1 MIKDNPVTGYGSGGF
16 LANYMN
22 YQAEYFARDTDNK
35 YAMLAGD
42 VKHPFNEYIL
52 LVVNYGLIG
61 FLLFLTFVYFLWK
74 CYRRNSC
81 LDIQY
86 ICYYFSRRIYS

>member
-22 YQAEYFARDTDNK
+22 YQAEYFARDTDSK
-35 YAMLAGD
+35 YAILAGD

-52 LVVNYGLIG
+52 LVVKLWSNR
-61 FLLFLTFVYFLWK
+61 FSSFPRFCLFFVEML
-74 CYRRNSC
+74 ST
-81 LDIQY
+81 
-86 ICYYFSRRIYS
+86 

>member
-22 YQAEYFARDTDNK
+22 YQAEYFARDTDSK
-35 YAMLAGD
+35 YAILAGD

-61 FLLFLTFVYFLWK
+61 FLLFLAFVFCGNVIDVILVSK
-74 CYRRNSC
+74 LILQS
-81 LDIQY
+81 
-86 ICYYFSRRIYS
+86 FA

>member
-22 YQAEYFARDTDNK
+22 YQAEYFARDTDSK
-35 YAMLAGD
+35 YAILAGD

-61 FLLFLTFVYFLWK
+61 FLLFLAFVYFCGNVIDVILVSK
-74 CYRRNSC
+74 LILQS
-81 LDIQY
+81 
-86 ICYYFSRRIYS
+86 FA

>member
-52 LVVNYGLIG
+52 LVVIM
-61 FLLFLTFVYFLWK
+61 V
-74 CYRRNSC
+74 
-81 LDIQY
+81 
-86 ICYYFSRRIYS
+86 

>member
-61 FLLFLTFVYFLWK
+61 FLLFLTFVYFCGNVIDVILVSK
-74 CYRRNSC
+74 
-81 LDIQY
+81 LILQP
-86 ICYYFSRRIYS
+86 FA

>member
-61 FLLFLTFVYFLWK
+61 FLLFLLLFIFCGNVIDVILVSKLILQPFA
-74 CYRRNSC
+74 
-81 LDIQY
+81 
-86 ICYYFSRRIYS
+86 

>member
-35 YAMLAGD
+35 YSD
-42 VKHPFNEYIL
+42 V
-52 LVVNYGLIG
+52 
-61 FLLFLTFVYFLWK
+61 
-74 CYRRNSC
+74 
-81 LDIQY
+81 
-86 ICYYFSRRIYS
+86 SR